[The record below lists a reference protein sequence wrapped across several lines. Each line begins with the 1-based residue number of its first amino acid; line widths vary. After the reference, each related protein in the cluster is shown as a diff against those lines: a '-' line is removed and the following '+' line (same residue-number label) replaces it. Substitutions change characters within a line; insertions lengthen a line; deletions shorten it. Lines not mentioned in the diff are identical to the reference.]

1 MYYPLFPENSDIF
14 LITFILSIIYYFNM
28 TFFTIETERLHLR
41 KIDLEA
47 YQYIYEHFSEKELSE
62 FLGINTPEKLQKEKE
77 KFKKGITTY
86 NKSMLLVQLLDK
98 KNNKV
103 IGGCGYHTWYLDHA
117 RAEIGYALTDDNFKR
132 MGLMSEALQPV
143 LDYGFDKMQLH
154 RVEAFISPTNNA
166 SIQLVK
172 KFGFV
177 KEGVMRQHYQKEG
190 QFENSEIYSL
200 LKEEHQKK

>member
-1 MYYPLFPENSDIF
+1 MR
-14 LITFILSIIYYFNM
+14 LSY
-28 TFFTIETERLHLR
+28 
-41 KIDLEA
+41 
-47 YQYIYEHFSEKELSE
+47 
-62 FLGINTPEKLQKEKE
+62 
-77 KFKKGITTY
+77 
-86 NKSMLLVQLLDK
+86 LV
-98 KNNKV
+98 
-103 IGGCGYHTWYLDHA
+103 LDHA
-117 RAEIGYALTDDNFKR
+117 RAEIGYTFTDDNFKR

-200 LKEEHQKK
+200 LKEEHQKR